1 MAMDENEQL
10 AQEHDKPSSEPMQDQ
25 PDAQQAEEP
34 AGGAASSEPDAA
46 GAPMQQ
52 KRSRSRER
60 KATASA
66 PEAMTTG
73 AAAPAAEPDIEL
85 PEEQPDAPAL
95 KVSPTA
101 AEPVPV
107 PDGGTSGDET
117 LGAGGVQPPQEDEIL
132 EAADELRARVAKLI
146 AAEARARGLPTPALA
161 TAAEAPAAK
170 PTAPRPAESQDRT
183 WRKPIDKRVEAVDED
198 ECGGDLEVV
207 VVARRPAMDIVRGK
221 RARKG
226 GDEEVDYIAGATV

>member
-146 AAEARARGLPTPALA
+146 AAEADGRGGRASASCPRGGRPDGRTHRRACRRPECAERCPGARGRGADSRDGHGASGAA
-161 TAAEAPAAK
+161 TAGMVG
-170 PTAPRPAESQDRT
+170 R
-183 WRKPIDKRVEAVDED
+183 
-198 ECGGDLEVV
+198 
-207 VVARRPAMDIVRGK
+207 
-221 RARKG
+221 
-226 GDEEVDYIAGATV
+226 